1 MKNLAI
7 RLLINAAALW
17 MASSLVSGV
26 EMVGGITDILVVA
39 LVFGAV
45 NALIK
50 PVVKFLSLPFIFIT
64 LGLFTLVIN
73 AFMLLIAARLSAHL
87 SVSGFGAAFFGAL
100 VISVV
105 SYFLSMF
112 LKEDEEED

>member
-7 RLLINAAALW
+7 RLMINAAALW
-17 MASSLVSGV
+17 VAASLVSGV
-26 EMVGGITDILVVA
+26 ELVGGIMDVFVVA

-50 PVVKFLSLPFIFIT
+50 PVVKFLSVPFIFLT

-73 AFMLLIAARLSAHL
+73 AFMLLLAARLSAHL

-112 LKEDEEED
+112 LKEEDEND